1 MNYRTRFDKTINHI
15 QTDRPPLDLNGT
27 ALTSYHEEFL
37 KNFIKYHA
45 MDALDISDAEEKIM
59 QYYDIDFRRAGA
71 LFKPTTKLTDNSK
84 RAKGVYT
91 NCWGIKWQ
99 LFGMYWEIV
108 NNPLKDATFEEIKAF
123 PWPDAKD
130 IDMELLKEQ
139 TEKAK
144 RLYYDTDYV
153 VVAEHPVYGYFEL
166 GCWMFGFDDFLYRV
180 AAEPETAQ
188 WFFSN
193 YHKYVTD
200 INELYYGSLGKY
212 IHLTTSGDDFGM
224 QNGPFLSPDM
234 FKEMIAPWY
243 KKRISQVKSICNTL
257 FFHHSCGSVYKL
269 MDTIIDMG
277 VDILNPIQPGTK
289 DMEPEKLKAEYGD
302 KIVFWGGIDEQ
313 NLLSKATKEQVKEEV
328 RRVSDILSK
337 NGGYVLAASH
347 NIQPD
352 VPVENVDAMLKHTM
366 LKAVIKAHR

>member
-1 MNYRTRFDKTINHI
+1 
-15 QTDRPPLDLNGT
+15 
-27 ALTSYHEEFL
+27 
-37 KNFIKYHA
+37 
-45 MDALDISDAEEKIM
+45 
-59 QYYDIDFRRAGA
+59 
-71 LFKPTTKLTDNSK
+71 
-84 RAKGVYT
+84 
-91 NCWGIKWQ
+91 
-99 LFGMYWEIV
+99 
-108 NNPLKDATFEEIKAF
+108 
-123 PWPDAKD
+123 
-130 IDMELLKEQ
+130 
-139 TEKAK
+139 
-144 RLYYDTDYV
+144 
-153 VVAEHPVYGYFEL
+153 
-166 GCWMFGFDDFLYRV
+166 
-180 AAEPETAQ
+180 
-188 WFFSN
+188 
-193 YHKYVTD
+193 D

-352 VPVENVDAMLKHTM
+352 VPVENVDAMLK
-366 LKAVIKAHR
+366 A

>member
-1 MNYRTRFDKTINHI
+1 MDYRTRFEKTVNFI
-15 QTDRPPLDLNGT
+15 QPDRPPLDLNGT
-27 ALTSYHEEFL
+27 SLTSFHEEFM
-37 KNFIKYHA
+37 KKFITYHG
-45 MDALDISDAEEKIM
+45 MDAIDFDDAVEKIM
-59 QYYDIDFRRAGA
+59 QHYDIDFRRVGA
-71 LFKPTTKLTDNSK
+71 LFKPETIITDNSK
-84 RAKGVYT
+84 RSQGEYT
-91 NCWGIKWQ
+91 TCWGITWTKY
-99 LFGMYWEIV
+99 GYYWEITH
-108 NNPLKDATFEEIKAF
+108 NPLKNASFEEIKAF
-123 PWPDAKD
+123 PWPDASD
-130 IDMELLKEQ
+130 IDMDLLKRQ

-166 GCWMFGFDDFLYRV
+166 GCWMFGFDDFLYRI
-180 AAEPETAQ
+180 AGEPEVAE
-188 WFFSN
+188 WFFAN

-200 INELYYGSLGKY
+200 LNELYYGSLGRY

-224 QNGPFLSPDM
+224 QNGPFISPDM

-243 KKRISQVKSICNTL
+243 SKRISQIKAICGTR
-257 FFHHSCGSVYKL
+257 FFHHSCGSVYRL

-302 KIVFWGGIDEQ
+302 RLVFWGGIDEQ
-313 NLLSKATKEQVKEEV
+313 KLLGQATPKQVKEEV
-328 RRVSDILSK
+328 RRVTSILNH

-352 VPVENVDAMLKHTM
+352 IPVENVDAMLTA
-366 LKAVIKAHR
+366 LK